1 VPHNLGHNIGSLHN
15 SPQTRDGYTELN
27 WRGAAVDVVDIEGAP
42 WRPSVES
49 LVRSE
54 ADFRFRCVTSSG
66 RTSVGSLVRSE
77 ADSHF
82 WLDDE
87 GVGEKANHTASRT
100 LMSVMRFYACRR

>member
-1 VPHNLGHNIGSLHN
+1 MPHNLGHNIGSLHN

-54 ADFRFRCVTSSG
+54 ADFRFRCAASSG
-66 RTSVGSLVRSE
+66 RTLVRYIGALGGRLPFS
-77 ADSHF
+77 
-82 WLDDE
+82 
-87 GVGEKANHTASRT
+87 ASDGGARNNG
-100 LMSVMRFYACRR
+100 